1 MENKN
6 QLTAAEVMQRCRTL
20 DLKDKDGIKSGIAIW
35 LEIGEDEFTE
45 NNYKDILDALYDKTK
60 ERFPEMEIS
69 VNYNFRENG
78 ILVLGGA
85 KPWTESNKK
94 CFGENNSW
102 MEDLIEL
109 ELASLPDTSNFAE
122 FMKVIEEQELE
133 TEKII
138 KQMTLFRK
146 PGDTGR
152 LGEAMETVR
161 GAVMGVYNQYQ
172 ED

>member
-6 QLTAAEVMQRCRTL
+6 QLTAAQVMQRCQTL

-35 LEIGEDEFTE
+35 LEIGKDEFTE

-60 ERFPEMEIS
+60 ECFPEMEII
-69 VNYNFRENG
+69 VNYKFRKNG

-85 KPWTESNKK
+85 KPWTESHKK

-109 ELASLPDTSNFAE
+109 ELASLPETSNFAD
-122 FMKVIEEQELE
+122 FMKVLEEQELE
-133 TEKII
+133 TDKII
-138 KQMTLFRK
+138 NQMTLFRK
-146 PGDTGR
+146 PGDTGG

-161 GAVMGVYNQYQ
+161 GAMPATDN
-172 ED
+172 

>member
-6 QLTAAEVMQRCRTL
+6 QLTAAEVMQRCQTL

-69 VNYNFRENG
+69 VNYKFRDNG

-85 KPWTESNKK
+85 KPWTESKKK
-94 CFGENNSW
+94 CFRENNSW

-109 ELASLPDTSNFAE
+109 ELASLPETSNFAD
-122 FMKVIEEQELE
+122 FMKVLEEQELE
-133 TEKII
+133 TDKII
-138 KQMTLFRK
+138 NQMTLFKK
-146 PGDTGR
+146 PVDTGR

-161 GAVMGVYNQYQ
+161 GAMPATDN
-172 ED
+172 